1 MKLINNLKV
10 SKVLITGPDTKVSDL
25 LKTMIE
31 NSISIAI
38 VRDGK
43 VLGTVSK
50 ERLEKIE
57 RPEEPVSQFI
67 NENVITVTG
76 DEDSLYL
83 LSLLL
88 KNKLDCL
95 VLTKRN
101 KILGALTLSDLL
113 YSIQKRAEL
122 S

>member
-1 MKLINNLKV
+1 
-10 SKVLITGPDTKVSDL
+10 
-25 LKTMIE
+25 
-31 NSISIAI
+31 ISIAI
-38 VRDGK
+38 VSDGK

-57 RPEEPVSQFI
+57 RPEEPVSEFI